1 MLQFVDLKFTDCD
14 MKKFIKFAGQRMA
27 SVKMMLLVVAMS
39 SFSVIYAQEK
49 HDVIGKLIEAKS
61 NQPIPFASVS
71 LLRASDPTLI
81 HGATSDEKGIF
92 KISAVVK
99 GHYMLSVSFVGYKTV
114 SKDLYIISKGD
125 IDVGII
131 YLNEAVIDIKE
142 TVIVGERSKARSEK
156 DKTTFF
162 VTKKMLD
169 VSNNGTD
176 VLKLIPGVQ
185 VDIMQNVSLE
195 GSRNIM
201 ILVNG
206 KERDRSFI
214 SQLIPKQIAK
224 IEVVSVPTS
233 NYDGNVTG
241 AINIILK
248 DDRDAGIS
256 GQVNAEIPTSGSEVY
271 LFPTYSLNYG
281 IRKLNLY
288 TSYNG
293 EMSYFDITEQTNRRV
308 SANTGI
314 NEITSTQNVRQKDWS
329 HRFHYGFDYFL
340 NAHNLVNFYGFYN
353 PYSNEHDGTANTQ
366 LTGRIHKNW
375 QAKKEDTDVNISN
388 FYSLY
393 FKHLFGKPGREITLD
408 VSNYHLKAENSTE
421 YIVAG
426 ADNSTTMQTNTVKP
440 RQNSATIKVDYITP
454 VGDKLNFSTGVKAK
468 FQKMRDKH
476 SPGFKYD
483 EKIVAAY
490 GTGSYKNTLY
500 DLSTGLRVEES
511 VSDLQNSFNKTSFS
525 FLPYATFK
533 YKLTPKQNIQLS
545 WNRSVNRPNIYQ
557 LNPNISIDDPYSV
570 RKGNSSLKPEFRSSL
585 FIEHSIQFKSNYF
598 ATRLFYNRITDAINE
613 LTFIN
618 DTSAFE
624 SQVQNMGTI
633 KQYGVQLSGAL
644 KLGIATF
651 NPYFRL
657 FDISTASNRLAKQ
670 YGVGNR
676 HHPTF
681 ESGLSAIVSFKN
693 DIALSF
699 VFQYATKR
707 NNIQD
712 NYYCDA
718 LYFLSLE
725 KTFNQKI
732 KFGIV
737 SIIPFTK
744 SFIYRGTDIDTP
756 NFSSHYQGI
765 MHMSLPILFKIS
777 YQFSS
782 GKNRDK
788 INCAKEEIDVVTKK
802 GF

>member
-1 MLQFVDLKFTDCD
+1 MFQFVDLKFTDCD
-14 MKKFIKFAGQRMA
+14 MKKFIKFAWQRMV
-27 SVKMMLLVVAMS
+27 SVKMMLLVVAMC

-49 HDVIGKLIEAKS
+49 HAVTGKLIEAKS

-92 KISAVVK
+92 KISTVAK

-114 SKDLYIISKGD
+114 SKDLDIISKGD
-125 IDVGII
+125 IDVGTI
-131 YLNEAVIDIKE
+131 YLNETVIDIKE
-142 TVIVGERSKARSEK
+142 TVIVGERLKVRLEK

-176 VLKLIPGVQ
+176 VLKLIPGIQ

-214 SQLIPKQIAK
+214 SQLIPKQIDK

-241 AINIILK
+241 AINIVLK
-248 DDRDAGIS
+248 VERDAGIS
-256 GQVNAEIPTSGSEVY
+256 GQVNAEIPTSVSEVY

-281 IRKLNLY
+281 FKKLNLY

-293 EMSYFDITEQTNRRV
+293 EMSYFDITELTNRKV
-308 SANTGI
+308 STNAGV
-314 NEITSTQNVRQKDWS
+314 NEITSTQNVRQKNWS

-340 NAHNLVNFYGFYN
+340 DAHNQVNFYGFYN
-353 PYSNEHDGTANTQ
+353 PYSREHDGTANAQ
-366 LTGRIHKNW
+366 LTGSVHQGW
-375 QAKKEDTDVNISN
+375 QAKKEDTDINTSN
-388 FYSLY
+388 FYSMY
-393 FKHLFGKPGREITLD
+393 YKHLFGKAGREITLD
-408 VSNYHLKAENSTE
+408 VSNYHLQADNSTE
-421 YIVAG
+421 YIIAG
-426 ADNSTTMQTNTVKP
+426 TDHSTTTQTNTVKP
-440 RQNSATIKVDYITP
+440 RQNSVTIKVDYITP
-454 VGDKLNFSTGVKAK
+454 VGDKLNFRTGIKAK
-468 FQKMRDKH
+468 FQEMKDKH

-490 GTGSYKNTLY
+490 GTVSYKNTLY

-511 VSDLQNSFNKTSFS
+511 VSDLENSFNKTSFS

-545 WNRSVNRPNIYQ
+545 FNRSVNRPNIYQ
-557 LNPNISIDDPYSV
+557 LNPNISSDDPYSV
-570 RKGNSSLKPEFRSSL
+570 RKGNSSLKPEFRSNL
-585 FIEHSIQFKSNYF
+585 FIEHSVQFKSNYF
-598 ATRLFYNRITDAINE
+598 ATRLFYNRITDAIND

-633 KQYGVQLSGAL
+633 NQYGLQFLGAL

-657 FDISTASNRLAKQ
+657 FDVYTVSNRLAKQ
-670 YGVGNR
+670 YGIGNR

-681 ESGLSAIVSFKN
+681 ESGLSAIVSFKH
-693 DIALSF
+693 DIAISF
-699 VFQYATKR
+699 VFQYASKR

-712 NYYCDA
+712 NTYCDA
-718 LYFLSLE
+718 LYFLSFE
-725 KTFNQKI
+725 KTFKQKI
-732 KFGIV
+732 KVGII
-737 SIIPFTK
+737 SGLPFTK
-744 SFIYRGTDIDTP
+744 SFTYQGTDIDAS
-756 NFSSHYQGI
+756 NFSSHYQGNI
-765 MHMSLPILFKIS
+765 KMSFPIWLKLS
-777 YQFSS
+777 YQFNS

-788 INCAKEEIDVVTKK
+788 INRVKEEIDVVPRK